1 MQTYQKLPRG
11 SEKDSL
17 TETILRSAASL
28 RTNLTITQANQLRD
42 YAKLV
47 AKWQT
52 IMNLTAA
59 VSPTRFVSDHIVDCL
74 SVRPF
79 INGRRLVD
87 IGSGAGLPGLVLAI
101 AIPNISV
108 CLLESNG
115 KRARFLT
122 QAQFELELSNVE
134 IINVRLQRYRPAC
147 PYDTIIA
154 RAFGSLPYLMANI
167 GDLKQTDTR
176 LIVMKG
182 RIDQQEISCLASSSL
197 KVEIVNL
204 DVPGFDERNLVII
217 DFYG

>member
-87 IGSGAGLPGLVLAI
+87 IGSGAGLPGLPLAV
-101 AIPNISV
+101 AHKDKEF
-108 CLLESNG
+108 LLLDASA
-115 KRARFLT
+115 KKTHFI
-122 QAQFELELSNVE
+122 QQ
-134 IINVRLQRYRPAC
+134 
-147 PYDTIIA
+147 TIIE
-154 RAFGSLPYLMANI
+154 I
-167 GDLKQTDTR
+167 GLKNVQ
-176 LIVMKG
+176 I
-182 RIDQQEISCLASSSL
+182 
-197 KVEIVNL
+197 
-204 DVPGFDERNLVII
+204 
-217 DFYG
+217 